1 MNFVDPNIQ
10 IFIFSKYFRLLQ
22 WQMRYRFWLCRQI
35 WWILLRLFAIWW
47 KLCQRIDS
55 KRWNRGSFD
64 YLHERFSFGFS
75 IYRNHWSEIHR
86 LFLLKSTHYFFSWT
100 KMWLLTLKTCSCHF
114 VQYFRTLFWDDITII
129 CWWKLS
135 KQTSYSSKTGFFF
148 SVKKVNNIFIPNY
161 HDIIP
166 K

>member
-1 MNFVDPNIQ
+1 MSKHDIVEVKSNFQTPKNAFRQSSKTLNYDLNFVDPNIQ

-100 KMWLLTLKTCSCHF
+100 KMWLLTLF
-114 VQYFRTLFWDDITII
+114 G
-129 CWWKLS
+129 
-135 KQTSYSSKTGFFF
+135 TGFER
-148 SVKKVNNIFIPNY
+148 KNA
-161 HDIIP
+161 HIIY
-166 K
+166 